1 MPMEKESYDLEEI
14 LSEVRKRREQN
25 QAEEKSKSAVG
36 STNEN
41 KIKEASAPQDE
52 FIKAEKAAAPI
63 EKKEPKPVFEIEAEK
78 KPKPKAEEQ
87 QKAFTQEVK
96 SRVAEEIKQSPASAE
111 AEKAPAFEEGVEEKE
126 EIPVNIDSMIDLFY
140 FSNDG
145 ETEQEY
151 VEQEERPKFFSTK
164 KGKITRTVIIA
175 LLILVLCAAIFAG
188 IYIYKQLNKI
198 TEPENNN
205 TGTEEV
211 WSGMSELKES
221 FPEIYE
227 TDASEIASLQDMV
240 KTWYYNGEPCY
251 SSHVLNVLLL
261 GEDTRGD
268 DILEEGTRA
277 DSAIIVSINADTGK
291 ITLTSVLRDAYAYWE
306 TEKGNSETGVAG
318 KINGAMSREN
328 CDVNTYINCLESLYK
343 INIDNYVIVNFD
355 SFKKIIDAMGGVT
368 LELTSAEIYEIN
380 SHPKR
385 YGDVYIEQ
393 TFEGSSGEIKLD
405 GSQALAYCRIRKIDS
420 DNMRADRQKTCLT
433 QIFKQAKGESKVT
446 LLKMVNAL
454 LPYVKTGFSTK
465 EVVSIAKY
473 AFSEGW
479 LGYEVKMTSVPY
491 ARINESGMGGTN
503 YGEWMWRPDYP
514 QDAHYLQTLLYGKS
528 NIILAQTRVDVVN
541 CENYGYYSEGSYPV
555 TATIYNDAYGEATTY
570 EPVTEEESTTA
581 SN

>member
-1 MPMEKESYDLEEI
+1 
-14 LSEVRKRREQN
+14 
-25 QAEEKSKSAVG
+25 
-36 STNEN
+36 
-41 KIKEASAPQDE
+41 
-52 FIKAEKAAAPI
+52 
-63 EKKEPKPVFEIEAEK
+63 
-78 KPKPKAEEQ
+78 
-87 QKAFTQEVK
+87 
-96 SRVAEEIKQSPASAE
+96 
-111 AEKAPAFEEGVEEKE
+111 
-126 EIPVNIDSMIDLFY
+126 
-140 FSNDG
+140 
-145 ETEQEY
+145 
-151 VEQEERPKFFSTK
+151 
-164 KGKITRTVIIA
+164 
-175 LLILVLCAAIFAG
+175 
-188 IYIYKQLNKI
+188 
-198 TEPENNN
+198 
-205 TGTEEV
+205 
-211 WSGMSELKES
+211 
-221 FPEIYE
+221 
-227 TDASEIASLQDMV
+227 
-240 KTWYYNGEPCY
+240 
-251 SSHVLNVLLL
+251 
-261 GEDTRGD
+261 
-268 DILEEGTRA
+268 
-277 DSAIIVSINADTGK
+277 
-291 ITLTSVLRDAYAYWE
+291 
-306 TEKGNSETGVAG
+306 
-318 KINGAMSREN
+318 MSREN
-328 CDVNTYINCLESLYK
+328 CDVNTYINCLEGLYK
-343 INIDNYVIVNFD
+343 INIDNYAIVNFD

-368 LELTSAEIYEIN
+368 LELTSSEIYEIN

>member
-1 MPMEKESYDLEEI
+1 MEKESYDLEEI

-25 QAEEKSKSAVG
+25 QAEEKSKSAVS

-41 KIKEASAPQDE
+41 KIKEAPAPQKE
-52 FIKAEKAAAPI
+52 IIKAEKASAPV
-63 EKKEPKPVFEIEAEK
+63 EKKEPEPVFEIEAEE
-78 KPKPKAEEQ
+78 KPKPQAELQ
-87 QKAFTQEVK
+87 QEEAFTQEVK
-96 SRVAEEIKQSPASAE
+96 SRVAEEIKQSSADAE
-111 AEKAPAFEEGVEEKE
+111 AEEAPAFEEAVEEKE
-126 EIPVNIDSMIDLFY
+126 EAPANIDSMVDLFS

-151 VEQEERPKFFSTK
+151 AEQEETPKFFSTK
-164 KGKITRTVIIA
+164 KGKITKVVIIA
-175 LLILVLCAAIFAG
+175 LLILVLAAAIFAG
-188 IYIYKQLNKI
+188 VYIYKQLNNI
-198 TEPENNN
+198 TEPENNK

-306 TEKGNSETGVAG
+306 TEKGNSETGIAG

-328 CDVNTYINCLESLYK
+328 CDVNTYINCLERLYK

-368 LELTSAEIYEIN
+368 LELTSSEIYEIN

-479 LGYEVKMTSVPY
+479 LGYDVKMTSVPY

-555 TATIYNDAYGEATTY
+555 TATIYNNAYGVATTY